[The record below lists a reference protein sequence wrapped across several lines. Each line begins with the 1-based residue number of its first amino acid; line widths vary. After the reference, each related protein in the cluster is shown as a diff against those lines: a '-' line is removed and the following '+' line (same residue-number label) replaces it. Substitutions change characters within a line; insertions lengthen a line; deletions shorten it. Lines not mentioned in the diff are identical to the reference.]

1 MAVSRHQLVAQKLLA
16 AFKKIA
22 TDGPENP
29 HSSKGVSSRGSLS
42 GAAAMEI
49 FESQLASRLID
60 MEARALKAREA
71 GFYTIGSAG
80 HEGNACVAAAL
91 RPTDMCFLHYRSG
104 AFMMQRSAQVP
115 GSTPIFDTLLS
126 LSASSED
133 PASGGRHKV
142 WGSKKLTVP
151 PQTSTIGSHLPKAV
165 GAAFALGRWPA
176 IARDEDLGE
185 GPEIPLDSVIM
196 ASFGDA
202 SLNHSTTVGAI
213 NAALWASHQK
223 MPLPL
228 LLVCEDNSIGISVRT
243 PENWISSQYSNRSG
257 LGYFAADGGDLAQA
271 YDTAVRAV
279 EYARKNRAPAMLH
292 LKTVRLMGHAGS
304 DVEQNYRTKEEIEK
318 IEANDPLIRI
328 ANWLAWQ
335 GFCDGNDLL
344 KLHDELEER
353 IQSASV
359 EASSRRKIENAEEV
373 MATLTPFDADSF
385 DTEVKRLPDQARR
398 IEVFG
403 GENKLPDA
411 RPRKRHMAMLLNWA
425 LHDLMV
431 KYPEMMIF
439 GEDVSRKGG
448 VYNVTNGL
456 FDRFGV
462 ARVFNTLL
470 DEQTILGLAIGAAQ
484 IGYLPCPEIQ
494 YLAYLVHAVDQIR
507 GEACSLQFFSNNTY
521 QNPMV
526 IRVAGLGYQRGFGG
540 HFHNDNG
547 FGFLRDTPGLVLACP
562 TRGDDAVGMIR
573 ASFALARSSGRVV
586 VFMEPIALYM
596 TKDLYAEGDEGWS
609 FEYPAL
615 EEHTPLWEPRTYPAE
630 SGKEELVIITYGNGV
645 RMSLR
650 AVAKSGAACRVID
663 LRWLMPLNREA
674 IAQAASEFQRVLV
687 VDEGRE
693 TCSIS
698 EQIVTCIT
706 EEAPDAIVQRVVALD
721 SYIPLA
727 GAANMVMVSEEDIE
741 AGIKTLLEKK

>member
-1 MAVSRHQLVAQKLLA
+1 MAVSRHQLVAEKFISAL
-16 AFKKIA
+16 KKIA
-22 TDGPENP
+22 SDGPVNP
-29 HSSKGVSSRGSLS
+29 GTASGISSKGTLS
-42 GAAAMEI
+42 PAHALEI

-60 MEARALKAREA
+60 LEARALKAREA

-104 AFMMQRSAQVP
+104 AFMMQRAKQVP

-142 WGSKKLTVP
+142 WGSKKLNVP
-151 PQTSTIGSHLPKAV
+151 PQTSTIGSHIPKAL
-165 GAAFALGRWPA
+165 GAAFALGRWAA
-176 IARDEDLGE
+176 IDRVEEMPHD
-185 GPEIPLDSVIM
+185 PEIPLDSVIM

-243 PENWISSQYSNRSG
+243 PENWISSQYQNRSG
-257 LGYFAADGGDLAQA
+257 LGYFPADGGDIAAA
-271 YDTAVRAV
+271 YDTACRAA
-279 EYARKNRAPAMLH
+279 EYVRKNRAPAMLH
-292 LKTVRLMGHAGS
+292 LKTIRLMGHAGS
-304 DVEQNYRTKEEIEK
+304 DVEQNYRSKSEIEGV
-318 IEANDPLIRI
+318 EAKDPLIRV
-328 ANWLAWQ
+328 ANWLVWQ
-335 GFCDGNDLL
+335 GFCSGEDLL
-344 KLHDELEER
+344 SLHHELEAR
-353 IQSASV
+353 VQSASK
-359 EASSRRKIENAEEV
+359 EASSRAKIKDAKEV
-373 MATLTPFDADSF
+373 VKTLIPFDEESF
-385 DTEVKRLPDQARR
+385 KAEVSRIVAPGRR
-398 IEVFG
+398 AEVFG
-403 GENKLPDA
+403 GEAKLPDN

-425 LHDLMV
+425 LYDLMA

-439 GEDVSRKGG
+439 GEDVSKKGG
-448 VYNVTNGL
+448 VYHVTHGL
-456 FDRFGV
+456 VDKFGV
-462 ARVFNTLL
+462 GRVFNTLL

-507 GEACSLQFFSNNTY
+507 GEACSLQFFSNDTY
-521 QNPMV
+521 RNPMV

-547 FGFLRDTPGLVLACP
+547 FGFLRDIPALVLACP
-562 TRGDDAVGMIR
+562 TRGDDAVGMLR
-573 ASFALARSSGRVV
+573 TCFALSKSSGRVV

-596 TKDLYAEGDEGWS
+596 TKDLYEEGDEGWS
-609 FEYPAL
+609 FSYPDVS
-615 EEHTPLWEPRTYPAE
+615 EHTPFGAVRTYAPPNPQE
-630 SGKEELVIITYGNGV
+630 DLVIITYGNGV

-650 AVAKSGAACRVID
+650 AVRAEGVSCRVID
-663 LRWLMPLNREA
+663 LRWLMPLNRDAITEA
-674 IAQAASEFQRVLV
+674 AKNCPNVLV

-698 EQIVTCIT
+698 EQIVTCIAET
-706 EEAPDAIVQRVVALD
+706 APKARVRRVTGAD

-727 GAANMVMVSEEDIE
+727 GAAHMVMVSEEDIRD
-741 AGIKTLLEKK
+741 GIRQALERK

>member
-1 MAVSRHQLVAQKLLA
+1 MAVSRHQLVAEKLISAFEKLA
-16 AFKKIA
+16 
-22 TDGPENP
+22 TEGPQSP
-29 HSSKGVSSRGSLS
+29 GTSFGISAPSSLS
-42 GAAAMEI
+42 GPEAMEI

-60 MEARALKAREA
+60 LEARALKAREA

-80 HEGNACVAAAL
+80 HESNACIAAAL

-104 AFMMQRSAQVP
+104 AFMMQRSKQVP

-142 WGSKKLTVP
+142 WGSKKLAVP
-151 PQTSTIGSHLPKAV
+151 PQTSTIGSHVPKAL

-176 IARDEDLGE
+176 ISRHHPMPHA
-185 GPEIPLDSVIM
+185 PEIPLDSVIM

-213 NAALWASHQK
+213 NAALWAAHQK

-243 PENWISSQYSNRSG
+243 PEGWIASQYQNRSG
-257 LGYFAADGGDLAQA
+257 LGYFTADGGDLAA
-271 YDTAVRAV
+271 SYETALRAA
-279 EYARKNRAPAMLH
+279 EYVRKNRAPAMLH

-318 IEANDPLIRI
+318 VESSDPLIRI
-328 ANWLAWQ
+328 ANWLVWQ
-335 GFCDGNDLL
+335 GFCTGADLL
-344 KLHDELEER
+344 ELHSELEDR
-353 IQSASV
+353 IEAASN
-359 EASSRRKIENAEEV
+359 EASSRRKIKDAKEV
-373 MATLTPFDADSF
+373 KATLTPFDATAF
-385 DTEVKRLPDQARR
+385 QEEVTRIPQRERR
-398 IEVFG
+398 IEAFG
-403 GENKLPDA
+403 GEAKLPEA
-411 RPRKRHMAMLLNWA
+411 RPRRRHMAMLLNWA

-431 KYPEMMIF
+431 KYPEMLVF
-439 GEDVSRKGG
+439 GEDVSKKGG
-448 VYNVTNGL
+448 VYHVTNDL
-456 FDRFGV
+456 VHHFGV
-462 ARVFNTLL
+462 GRVFNTLL

-562 TRGDDAVGMIR
+562 TRGDDAVCMLR
-573 ASFALARSSGRVV
+573 SSFALSRSSGRVV

-596 TKDLYAEGDEGWS
+596 TKDLYEDGDEGWS
-609 FEYPAL
+609 FPYPAL
-615 EEHTPLWEPRTYPAE
+615 EEHTPLGEARIYAAE
-630 SGKEELVIITYGNGV
+630 GGPEELVIITYGNGV

-650 AVAKSGAACRVID
+650 AAKKEGVRCRVID
-663 LRWLMPLNREA
+663 LRWLMPLNRDAITEA
-674 IAQAASEFQRVLV
+674 AEQCSRVLV

-693 TCSIS
+693 TAGIG
-698 EQIVTCIT
+698 EQIISCICET
-706 EEAPDAIVQRVVALD
+706 SPTTTTQRVTGD
-721 SYIPLA
+721 DCYIPLA
-727 GAANMVMVSEEDIE
+727 GAAHMVMVSEADIRS
-741 AGIKTLLEKK
+741 GIRALLEKK